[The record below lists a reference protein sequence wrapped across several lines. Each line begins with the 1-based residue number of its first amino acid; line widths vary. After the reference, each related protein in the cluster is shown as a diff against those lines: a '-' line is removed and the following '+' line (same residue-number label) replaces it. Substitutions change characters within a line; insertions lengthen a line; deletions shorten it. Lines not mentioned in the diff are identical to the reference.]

1 MEELLL
7 TLNPGF
13 LPHTWHTAKVDFQT
27 FLYYS
32 AGKKTKKFITHKQN
46 QLILYFLYFVEQN
59 TSFSAVPYPPTHPLT
74 CFAFVIL
81 NITHAHKPKTK
92 HVHNQHLQLN
102 SQKHFSAL
110 PSGVHTPQTTHT
122 VFQRL
127 SHTQLSFRYM
137 YAILLHTSCPHND
150 RHTHNLSPLHLL
162 HHKTHTYCTGV
173 WIPVKNS
180 SHSNKTSPVGNG
192 FCCKRNCSF
201 SNPWK

>member
-1 MEELLL
+1 ME
-7 TLNPGF
+7 NYF
-13 LPHTWHTAKVDFQT
+13 LVKIQDS
-27 FLYYS
+27 Y
-32 AGKKTKKFITHKQN
+32 
-46 QLILYFLYFVEQN
+46 LILGIQQKQISKRFCIIQQAKKKIIIIIHYTQIKPIFIKAISCTMYNKIPASQL
-59 TSFSAVPYPPTHPLT
+59 SPTHPLT
-74 CFAFVIL
+74 CFAFVIPHV
-81 NITHAHKPKTK
+81 THTHKPKTK

-173 WIPVKNS
+173 
-180 SHSNKTSPVGNG
+180 
-192 FCCKRNCSF
+192 
-201 SNPWK
+201 

>member
-32 AGKKTKKFITHKQN
+32 AGKKKFITHKQN

-110 PSGVHTPQTTHT
+110 PSGVHSTNNTYCIPASVTHT
-122 VFQRL
+122 ALFQVHVCY
-127 SHTQLSFRYM
+127 S
-137 YAILLHTSCPHND
+137 
-150 RHTHNLSPLHLL
+150 
-162 HHKTHTYCTGV
+162 
-173 WIPVKNS
+173 S
-180 SHSNKTSPVGNG
+180 SHILPTQ
-192 FCCKRNCSF
+192 
-201 SNPWK
+201 